1 MESARLPLWTSLAL
15 TSPLQSFVLE
25 HHFLEY
31 PVVLTE
37 TEIRDFDLSLR
48 SLSFLFFLC
57 EGILRQTLDGA
68 TRRPCLSVLSDTCKA
83 VKDEPKAS
91 TSASFALKFLSPSQA
106 FPPFVGFEFRYELSS
121 PQAKLLLFCLVYTQF
136 H

>member
-1 MESARLPLWTSLAL
+1 MQKKLEGPNTHTGCQVVFQTSFFKIFSLKVQHMFNARMRIRRIQEMFSFSVHIIVSRIRCFLVPIMLLLALMESARLPLWTSLAL

-57 EGILRQTLDGA
+57 EGILRQT
-68 TRRPCLSVLSDTCKA
+68 
-83 VKDEPKAS
+83 
-91 TSASFALKFLSPSQA
+91 
-106 FPPFVGFEFRYELSS
+106 
-121 PQAKLLLFCLVYTQF
+121 
-136 H
+136 